1 MKGVLGHIPHA
12 RGASHDM
19 ALPAVH
25 AWVAA
30 RCTLPGVIAH
40 GSARQGGARPAV
52 PGSGDA
58 PGA

>member
-1 MKGVLGHIPHA
+1 
-12 RGASHDM
+12 M

-40 GSARQGGARPAV
+40 ESARQGGARPAV